1 MSSRVCCKLEVIVQV
16 GNVWVSFKYIQN
28 AKSHVSFLKASSVK
42 LSTIHAF
49 IFTVKQKGVTG
60 YLTLFPGLPC
70 LLVFGLYSVNHRE
83 LKNGDC
89 VNANWRTNNG
99 RSPGTKLLPT
109 VMYMCM
115 SNVI

>member
-60 YLTLFPGLPC
+60 YLLNLVPRTPLFVGFWF
-70 LLVFGLYSVNHRE
+70 VFSKSQGVE
-83 LKNGDC
+83 E
-89 VNANWRTNNG
+89 W
-99 RSPGTKLLPT
+99 
-109 VMYMCM
+109 
-115 SNVI
+115 